1 MAVRKIIKIDEEK
14 CDGCGDCVPSCA
26 EGAIQIIDGKA
37 KVVNETY
44 CDGFGA
50 CLGECPQD
58 AITMIEREAP
68 DYDEKAVK
76 RHLAELDKKKATPL
90 TVIESTPLPAAA
102 HAPAHGG
109 CPGSAMNRF
118 DQPAPA
124 RAQAQ
129 STAPESNLQSQLKH
143 WPVQLMLVPPHAP
156 FLKDADILVCADC
169 VPFTVPDFHS
179 RYLNGKALLVG
190 CPKLDDLQY
199 YHEKLQAII
208 KEATPRKLTVVK
220 MEVPCCT
227 GIAQVTVQARN
238 EIAPEIPVEV
248 ITLGI
253 QGGSHIEQVTA
264 QQVG

>member
-1 MAVRKIIKIDEEK
+1 MAIRQIIKIDEEK

-26 EGAIQIIDGKA
+26 EGAIQIIDNKA

-68 DYDEKAVK
+68 DYDEEAVK
-76 RHLAELDKKKATPL
+76 RHLAELESKK
-90 TVIESTPLPAAA
+90 STPLPVIESSPIA
-102 HAPAHGG
+102 APAHGG

-118 DQPAPA
+118 EQPAPA
-124 RAQAQ
+124 Q
-129 STAPESNLQSQLKH
+129 SQPTTAASNLQSQLQH

-179 RYLNGKALLVG
+179 RYLAGKALLVG

-199 YHEKLQAII
+199 YHEKLKGII
-208 KEATPRKLTVVK
+208 KEATPKKLTVVK

-238 EIAPEIPVEV
+238 EVAPNIPVDV

-253 QGGSHIEQVTA
+253 QGGSHLEQVTA